1 MSDSTSQPATSTTAL
16 EETRG
21 TDRRDFL
28 KQGAF
33 AVGGAAVGVHAG
45 TRRPTRRTSAKRR
58 PPNILVIVVDQVR
71 TPVWMPALAPQSSI
85 TPHLWKLRS
94 SSVSFENHYTA
105 SNDCSPSRGVLLTG
119 LYTHQTGVMITGD
132 SWLDPRFPT
141 WGTLLRQM
149 GYTTAYYGKW
159 HLHPNAY
166 APMEQYGFD
175 GGTYPSPNG
184 SPGQGTQVDPYI
196 ARQVTQWLKANAGR
210 EPWCATASFVNPHD
224 IAWWWRY
231 TSGINAEASPPSYAT
246 ALPPNFET
254 PQEMIERRKP
264 ALQRS
269 LQDTA
274 AEAFGP
280 VPFEGPEVLPMW
292 LNMMNT
298 YLLLQSYVDAQIG
311 NVLTALRAHPK
322 VAANTVVV
330 FTSDHGEYGGSHG
343 LRGKGGAVYEE
354 GVHVPLLVKDLR
366 GGEKLCAAP
375 KRRRTGLSS
384 SVDVAP
390 LLLSIAT
397 ESESWRKDPHYSH
410 IASRHDMLA
419 MLQKPQAPGRTH
431 ILHATDEI
439 VTEYAIKPYAADAPL
454 HLSAIRTPKAKLAL
468 YSNWTPGTAQIAT
481 AGQEAELYDYRTVG
495 GRQETENMIG
505 LEDSLEA
512 ELRARLRLSAAEE
525 LHEPLPRRLH
535 NAQRAGFADYF
546 DTASDAVI
554 GASRRRERMLEQIA
568 EGRKLGFGLHQMLHR
583 ERYGYHGHPGRYRH
597 RGQRLFGKR

>member
-1 MSDSTSQPATSTTAL
+1 MSDSSSHPATSTTAL
-16 EETRG
+16 RETRG

-45 TRRPTRRTSAKRR
+45 TRRPARHVRAKRK

-105 SNDCSPSRGVLLTG
+105 SNDCSPARGVLLTG

-166 APMEQYGFD
+166 ASLEQYGFD

-196 ARQVTQWLKANAGR
+196 ARQLTQWLKANAGE

-231 TSGINAEASPPSYAT
+231 TSGINTEASPPEYAT

-254 PQEMIERRKP
+254 PQEMMQRRKP

-274 AEAFGP
+274 SEAFGP
-280 VPFEGPEVLPMW
+280 VAFEGPEALPMW

-311 NVLTALRAHPK
+311 NVLAALRAHPK

-343 LRGKGGAVYEE
+343 MRGKGASAYEE
-354 GVHVPLLVKDLR
+354 AIRVPLYVHDPR
-366 GGEKLCAAP
+366 GLLAKQVSVP
-375 KRRRTGLSS
+375 RTGLTSS
-384 SVDVAP
+384 ADFVP

-397 ESESWRKDPHYSH
+397 GSEDWRSEPTLSH
-410 IASRHDMLA
+410 LAGRHDIAA
-419 MLQKPQAPGRTH
+419 MCQKPTAPGRAW
-431 ILHATDEI
+431 ILHATDED
-439 VTEYAIKPYAADAPL
+439 VTEFASQPYAADAPR
-454 HLSAIRTPKAKLAL
+454 HVIAMRTPQAKLGV
-468 YSNWTPGTAQIAT
+468 YSNWAPGGIEIQS
-481 AGQEAELYDYRTVG
+481 AGQEVELYDYSTQA
-495 GRQETENMIG
+495 GRNEIENVAG
-505 LEDSLEA
+505 HSALEEPMLQTLEEQA
-512 ELRARLRLSAAEE
+512 IPEELRQPMPSY
-525 LHEPLPRRLH
+525 LHLAQQEGLANYQAVEIYSDERRGIAPPSRESE
-535 NAQRAGFADYF
+535 AQKEAQA
-546 DTASDAVI
+546 
-554 GASRRRERMLEQIA
+554 L
-568 EGRKLGFGLHQMLHR
+568 
-583 ERYGYHGHPGRYRH
+583 
-597 RGQRLFGKR
+597 